1 MASRHGSIPG
11 GRRRSPLRRVLLS
24 LFTTLAMAG
33 ALAGCVLLY
42 GLKVANDPGPL
53 SAPKAVVIAEGLRT
67 PEIATLL
74 KQEGVIENE
83 TLFAATAYLT
93 SAAHGSLKPGEYEF
107 KPGQNMMDALATIR
121 SGKSIMH
128 KVTIP
133 EGWTTEQA
141 LKRIEE
147 HTALSGAI
155 GEIPPEGA
163 LLPDTYLFSRGYPR
177 SALVSRIR
185 AAQTKLVDGL
195 WEGRA
200 PDLPVHS
207 KEEALT
213 LASIVEKET
222 GIASERPQVAAVFL
236 NRLKKRMRLQ
246 SDPTIIYGIVGGKG
260 RLDRPIRRSDIETRT
275 DYNTYRIDG
284 LPPGP
289 IANPGRASLEAVLN
303 PTSSSALYF
312 VADGSG
318 GHAFAN
324 TLAEHKENVRKWR
337 RIERDRATEEATAEA
352 ELAAEAEKE
361 AAAPEAEKAA
371 EPAPA
376 EAGEDAS
383 SPETAKTE
391 SSSDEQA
398 STSLPPT
405 PAPADEPKKTAEQEP
420 VLAEAPPDP
429 APLPIGKPGEAAS
442 EPRSGSLVRV
452 ANRLVPIPKPK
463 PQR

>member
-1 MASRHGSIPG
+1 
-11 GRRRSPLRRVLLS
+11 VLLS
-24 LFTTLAMAG
+24 LFTTVV
-33 ALAGCVLLY
+33 LAGIVVGGVVLY
-42 GLKVANDPGPL
+42 GLKLAHEPGPL
-53 SAPKAVVIAEGLRT
+53 SGPKAVVIAEGQRT
-67 PEIATLL
+67 PEIAALL
-74 KQEGVIENE
+74 KREGVIDNE
-83 TLFAATAYLT
+83 TLFSATAYLT
-93 SAAHGSLKPGEYEF
+93 SPTQGSLKPGEYEF
-107 KPGQNMMDALATIR
+107 APGQTMMDALATIR

-141 LKRIEE
+141 IRRIEE
-147 HTALSGAI
+147 HPALSGSV
-155 GEIPPEGA
+155 GEIPPEGT

-185 AAQTKLVDGL
+185 AAQTKLVDDL
-195 WEGRA
+195 WEKRA
-200 PDLPVHS
+200 SDLPVHS

-222 GIASERPQVAAVFL
+222 GIASERPEVAAVFL

-289 IANPGRASLEAVLN
+289 IANPGREALEAVLN
-303 PTSSSALYF
+303 PNSSKALYF

-324 TLAEHKENVRKWR
+324 SLAEHKQNVRKWR
-337 RIERDRATEEATAEA
+337 RIERDRATDEATADA

-361 AAAPEAEKAA
+361 AAVPEE
-371 EPAPA
+371 
-376 EAGEDAS
+376 EAVA
-383 SPETAKTE
+383 T
-391 SSSDEQA
+391 
-398 STSLPPT
+398 T
-405 PAPADEPKKTAEQEP
+405 PAPTQAGDEKKAEGE
-420 VLAEAPPDP
+420 LATDPSIP
-429 APLPIGKPGEAAS
+429 APLPLPTPEASAEKQTDTAAVDPVPDPSPLPVGSPDDEAS
-442 EPRSGSLVRV
+442 AKELQSGSLVRV